1 MSLTTIMD
9 YTSKEYKGFRS
20 FLSESFPKPKFEKSS
35 RLLSLPISSN
45 PSLIG
50 TAFDYLLRFHLEKK
64 FKPKV
69 YATRWVSE
77 NAIDGYFKK
86 SGLSYQSIGYPED
99 LSSESIKQ
107 LYAIKENAPR
117 QFELCKS
124 IHAKFLQSRRNDSGE
139 LLKACLF
146 LARLDNIYRR
156 TLPTIE
162 ELRTLYD
169 VSKNDMEE
177 LKSLINCCTIDQFK
191 PNFHI
196 ILNPRF
202 NTNIISA
209 DADLVVDETLID
221 VKVTKH
227 LELPRGLFNQL
238 IGYYLLYLIG
248 GISENSKLKISKL
261 GIYFARHNFLWT
273 VDVEQV
279 GSDPLF
285 RKATDKL
292 RQVLRKHPFK

>member
-1 MSLTTIMD
+1 
-9 YTSKEYKGFRS
+9 
-20 FLSESFPKPKFEKSS
+20 
-35 RLLSLPISSN
+35 
-45 PSLIG
+45 
-50 TAFDYLLRFHLEKK
+50 
-64 FKPKV
+64 
-69 YATRWVSE
+69 
-77 NAIDGYFKK
+77 
-86 SGLSYQSIGYPED
+86 
-99 LSSESIKQ
+99 
-107 LYAIKENAPR
+107 
-117 QFELCKS
+117 
-124 IHAKFLQSRRNDSGE
+124 
-139 LLKACLF
+139 
-146 LARLDNIYRR
+146 
-156 TLPTIE
+156 LPTIE